1 MSSIAAFVSIMFL
14 GAYRFKKARDNH
26 CTIVLQISYFKK
38 YDCRCNN
45 FVIKFNIVK
54 YQ

>member
-14 GAYRFKKARDNH
+14 GAYRFKIARDNH
-26 CTIVLQISYFKK
+26 CTIVLQIGYSKK
-38 YDCRCNN
+38 YDCWCNN
-45 FVIKFNIVK
+45 FVIKFDVVK